1 MYGKKHL
8 VAVGGKTLNM
18 GPLDKRHDDKVEP
31 VCYNPT
37 PALMYEA
44 ICKGFFVKFII
55 DLTPAD
61 STIGWMAILNNIN
74 YIGICYTEEHC
85 NLLFQ
90 RFLDLMKVE
99 MAIASNTNIYNPTYA
114 MAIGK
119 KTEEKPKPK
128 PKGKTKPKAKPKGAA
143 EKPKKPKKDDAESE
157 GEPSDDN
164 ESEKSEI
171 WDPLED

>member
-1 MYGKKHL
+1 MLHRRAL
-8 VAVGGKTLNM
+8 QSSL
-18 GPLDKRHDDKVEP
+18 
-31 VCYNPT
+31 
-37 PALMYEA
+37 PALPGLDEGGDGHSQQYQHLQS
-44 ICKGFFVKFII
+44 
-55 DLTPAD
+55 DLCD
-61 STIGWMAILNNIN
+61 
-74 YIGICYTEEHC
+74 
-85 NLLFQ
+85 
-90 RFLDLMKVE
+90 
-99 MAIASNTNIYNPTYA
+99 
-114 MAIGK
+114 GK